1 MFCSNCGTALEEG
14 VKFCPNCGTP
24 ALGNLQKQEPMRAAA
39 QQVPQ
44 QVPQPAPQQT
54 PQQQAPRQVSQPV
67 PQQVPRQIPQQRPV
81 YDPAQAAYAPAVAA
95 APSEK
100 KKVSRRWPVIVPVF
114 CILALLI
121 AAAGAWVFVTGNMTY
136 MRQTVILYLL
146 GGSITNYRLAM
157 ILEAAAIV
165 FPFLFAMIVFF
176 AKTKRKAWLTALPLT
191 IYLIGFCVGR
201 YFSMTTVHRTFLETE
216 LEILLYF
223 AELFFATLLWWL
235 LVTIRPRSKAL
246 AVIFLIVVLL
256 LSLAVIAV
264 KVIVLMYYLPFQGAI
279 MYFLISSL
287 LITCADLFLMIAYS
301 IAGFSVRKK
310 AELA

>member
-24 ALGNLQKQEPMRAAA
+24 AIGNLQKQEPPMKAAA

-44 QVPQPAPQQT
+44 PVSQQT
-54 PQQQAPRQVSQPV
+54 PQQQVPRQVPQPV
-67 PQQVPRQIPQQRPV
+67 PQQQVPQQIPQQRPA
-81 YDPAQAAYAPAVAA
+81 YAPAQAAYASAA
-95 APSEK
+95 AAVPSEK
-100 KKVSRRWPVIVPVF
+100 KKISRRWPVIVPIF

-121 AAAGAWVFVTGNMTY
+121 AAAGAWVFVTGNLTY
-136 MRQTVILYLL
+136 MHQTVFLYLL
-146 GGSITNYRLAM
+146 GGSIRNYRLAM

-165 FPFLFAMIVFF
+165 FPFLFAMILFF
-176 AKTKRKAWLTALPLT
+176 AKTKRKASLTALPLT

-216 LEILLYF
+216 LEVFLYL
-223 AELFFATLLWWL
+223 AELFCAALLWWL

-256 LSLAVIAV
+256 LALAVIAV